1 MEKVKKQLVDLQDID
16 NQLDKLRAKRGDLPE
31 RLKKLE
37 SQSALILTNIAD
49 DKTRIRAINKDLK
62 HLSTEIEDVKV
73 QLEKY
78 KNQLYLVT
86 TNKEYDALQHEMD
99 NIKEIVNNNENTILE
114 SEEEKIEL
122 EERVKRNSISSEN
135 IIRDL
140 TKSKNDLENALTN
153 TIDEEQRLEPMREG
167 LAASIDK
174 SILFTY
180 ERFRKAR
187 KGKGIVKM
195 RRDSCGSCFNQLPP
209 QTAIEV
215 KKREALISCPNCG
228 MLLYAEE

>member
-1 MEKVKKQLVDLQDID
+1 MEKVIKQLVDLQSID

-37 SQSALILTNIAD
+37 SQSTLILTNITD
-49 DKTRIRAINKDLK
+49 DKARIREINKDLK
-62 HLSTEIEDVKV
+62 HLSAEIEDVKV

-99 NIKEIVNNNENTILE
+99 AIKETINTNENTIIE
-114 SEEEKIEL
+114 SEDEKIEL
-122 EERVKRNSISSEN
+122 EEAVKRNSISSEN

-140 TKSKNDLENALTN
+140 TKSKSDLENAMIN
-153 TIDEEQRLEPMREG
+153 TIDEERRLEPLREK
-167 LAASIDK
+167 LAASVDK
-174 SILFTY
+174 ALLFTY

-187 KGKGIVKM
+187 RGRGIV
-195 RRDSCGSCFNQLPP
+195 RIHRDSCGSCFNQLPP

-215 KKREALISCPNCG
+215 KKMESLISCPNCG
-228 MLLYAEE
+228 MLLYSEE